1 MVRALVIPLALAS
14 ALSLFVSAPASAAF
28 SISGD
33 RAVAEGNSL
42 IGQAVSLTI
51 SDNEPPLE
59 RRCVTWATVAG
70 SATAIYSGGASG
82 DYYAATLVVCFDPG
96 VSSQTISL
104 PIAGDTSFEPD
115 ESFSVQLSNA
125 YFSSGL
131 RPYAIADG
139 VAVITLLNDD
149 AQPPPPSSGG
159 PPSAAPPPPADDPDP
174 SQECTI
180 AQMEERY
187 VNHPAFPRD
196 GGSQFYGLMRVAAKK
211 FARGGITSLLEGRAK
226 LANVLACS
234 TGTLAGRVHL
244 LRKGR
249 APLLLA
255 AGRRSYDYGDGAGRN
270 GVRLRVKAG
279 ARSALRGKSRARAR
293 VTVKHV
299 DTQGTAARKRYRFTL
314 TRDSS
319 GGR

>member
-1 MVRALVIPLALAS
+1 VVRALVIPLALAS
-14 ALSLFVSAPASAAF
+14 ALSLFVPAPASAAF

-33 RAVAEGNSL
+33 RAVAEGSSL

-70 SATAIYSGGASG
+70 SATAMYSGGASG
-82 DYYAATLVVCFDPG
+82 DYYAATLVECFDPG
-96 VSSQTISL
+96 VSSQTISI

-115 ESFSVQLSNA
+115 ESFSVRLSNA

-159 PPSAAPPPPADDPDP
+159 PPPAAPPPADEPEP
-174 SQECTI
+174 QECTI

-187 VNHPAFPRD
+187 ANRGGFPRD
-196 GGSQFYGLMRVAAKK
+196 GGNQFYGLMRAAAEEL
-211 FARGGITSLLEGRAK
+211 ARGGINDIVRGRLK
-226 LANVLACS
+226 LSNVLACS
-234 TGTLAGRVHL
+234 TGTVAGRVHL

-249 APLLLA
+249 PPLLLA
-255 AGRRSYDYGDGAGRN
+255 AGKRSYDYGDGAGRN
-270 GVRLRVKAG
+270 GVRLRVKAA

-293 VTVKHV
+293 VTVKHA
-299 DTQGTAARKRYRFTL
+299 DTQGSAARKRYRLTL

-319 GGR
+319 SGR